1 MMILMA
7 TTRAAWF
14 TIPIETAAL
23 DEDYVYVGACCI
35 ASWHYLLRDFWY
47 SGQIDHCTRIPAGFI

>member
-1 MMILMA
+1 MTLMA

-14 TIPIETAAL
+14 TIPIEAAAL

-35 ASWHYLLRDFWY
+35 ASWHYLIRDF
-47 SGQIDHCTRIPAGFI
+47 GTAGK